1 MKKTVPTLRAV
12 DDDVPPQMP
21 AELHVALAGIADL
34 AREGLLAMS
43 VGVGLAVMVE
53 MMEEELTAKVGP
65 KHAKIADRAA
75 SRHASAPGSVALG
88 GRRAI
93 RRPPAR
99 TTEGTEVALET
110 YATFASDDLL
120 TRWCG
125 NGCWPGWATRRR
137 HRGPRCEIGRCRQA
151 RRPRSRASHDECGCV
166 VACAVLVRF
175 ATCLHEE
182 VDGDHYRAVDDKVV
196 RDTRRDGLAVTGD
209 EVQVER
215 RLCRHHEPDGTLD
228 DAQASPRALGNE
240 MAPAQRRG
248 KALLVE
254 GPCHPRHTKAEGK
267 LGAIAERAFELGT
280 DVGGATELGQHP
292 APLRERRTVANVLA
306 VEARQ
311 FGHPVTIVIL
321 AEAHDAAQHLC
332 VPDSLARCAT
342 PREPTPPLRRL
353 ADRPGRVEGTRREGP
368 KAPSPKG

>member
-1 MKKTVPTLRAV
+1 VKKTVPTLRAV

-120 TRWCG
+120 TQVVRERMLAG
-125 NGCWPGWATRRR
+125 VATRRQ

-151 RRPRSRASHDECGCV
+151 RRPRSRASHDERGCV

-182 VDGDHYRAVDDKVV
+182 VDGDHYRAVEDKVV

-215 RLCRHHEPDGTLD
+215 RLCRHHEPDGTL
-228 DAQASPRALGNE
+228 ATRRHPHVPLATRWLLRSAAGRLSSSKGPATLATRRPRGSSARSQSGHSSSVPTW
-240 MAPAQRRG
+240 AVRPSSVSTQRRSENG
-248 KALLVE
+248 
-254 GPCHPRHTKAEGK
+254 GRWRTCWPWRH
-267 LGAIAERAFELGT
+267 
-280 DVGGATELGQHP
+280 DSSATQ
-292 APLRERRTVANVLA
+292 
-306 VEARQ
+306 
-311 FGHPVTIVIL
+311 
-321 AEAHDAAQHLC
+321 
-332 VPDSLARCAT
+332 S
-342 PREPTPPLRRL
+342 
-353 ADRPGRVEGTRREGP
+353 
-368 KAPSPKG
+368 PS